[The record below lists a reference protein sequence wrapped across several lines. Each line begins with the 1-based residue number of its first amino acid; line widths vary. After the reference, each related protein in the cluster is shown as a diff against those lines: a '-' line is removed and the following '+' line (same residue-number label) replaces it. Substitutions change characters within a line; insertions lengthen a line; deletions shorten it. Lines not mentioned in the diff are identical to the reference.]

1 MSVLKKPPD
10 KFITVKCILDKIIID
25 DKPNCQLK
33 KEDIKNILN
42 DTCFRTNQIVIHTY
56 QFLRLWILNKY
67 HAKLDIPIITE
78 ELIKMVMNILTTKD
92 NRGNK
97 PTDENLKLLNSFN
110 KFYEEYYKN
119 LNYENKINAS
129 YLSQI
134 INSMATDILTNI
146 ENNIKMHFFKYINRF
161 VNSSFKKINND
172 LLEKAKEGTKTEL
185 RKQLNKDIYEIK
197 QDLINNTLKSNEK
210 YHKWINSHRD
220 NIFYK
225 DFINSYEFD
234 IQNSPQRYLKS
245 MIYMCLEIEKLETK
259 SFQFFPL
266 RTDIIQKFTPIDTKT
281 LIELF
286 IKKDKKKYLDDVE
299 AYKEPIW
306 SMLFNIEDSIF
317 KQSNYIF
324 DYKIYTDGYSVSI
337 QMLLNDKVDIE
348 KQRKQ
353 NMKNKRK
360 DNKEKT
366 KDMTE
371 EQKTEFKK
379 KSDEEKKKQEQ
390 AYKLK
395 LKEQKDK
402 EKEAFKKLSKKEQKK
417 ILDKRKEEI
426 REAKILNGTDFL
438 YLEDLNDKQLE
449 ELKNS
454 DWEVVDPGVNTLL
467 QIKGKNG
474 KKYRYTNRKHAKLTK
489 RLKYQRLIQNYKNKN
504 DISKVENELTKYN
517 SKTCNF
523 DKFKEFIKNKNK
535 INGMLFEKYNK
546 EIFRKYKW
554 YGYLN
559 RKHTETKMIKE
570 IKNTFGKDSIILFGD
585 FSFKTNCHKGNIST
599 PNNRLKRLIGKQMKV
614 YNLDEFRTSKLN
626 HKTEEVCENLHLPDA
641 NGVIRKL
648 HSVLTY
654 KMENG
659 QIGCINRDENAV
671 NNMIKIVN
679 HYLDKKER
687 PLKYRRDYDLEK
699 GEIKKELKQKV
710 VTSSKKGHCKLGGQV
725 STKPVMG
732 AITLN

>member
-1 MSVLKKPPD
+1 MSIPKKPPD
-10 KFITVKCILDKIIID
+10 KFITIKYVLDKIIIN
-25 DKPNCQLK
+25 DKPDCELK
-33 KEDIKNILN
+33 KDDIKTILN

-67 HAKLDIPIITE
+67 HNKLDIPIITE
-78 ELIKMVMNILTTKD
+78 ELIKMVMNTLSIKD

-97 PTDENLKLLNSFN
+97 PTDENLILLNEFN
-110 KFYEEYYKN
+110 KFYEEHYKN
-119 LNYENKINAS
+119 LNYENKINSS

-146 ENNIKMHFFKYINRF
+146 ENNIKMHFLKYVNRF
-161 VNSSFKKINND
+161 VNSSFKKINNN
-172 LLEKAKEGTKTEL
+172 LLEKAKEGTKTKL
-185 RKQLNKDIYEIK
+185 RKELNKDLYEIK

-220 NIFYK
+220 NIFHK
-225 DFINSYEFD
+225 DFVNSYEFD
-234 IQNSPQRYLKS
+234 IQNNPQRYLKS
-245 MIYMCLEIEKLETK
+245 MIYMCEQIEKLETK

-266 RTDIIQKFTPIDTKT
+266 RTDIINKFIPIDTKS

-286 IKKDKKKYLDDVE
+286 IKKDKAKYLDDVE
-299 AYKEPIW
+299 SYKEPVW
-306 SMLFNIEDSIF
+306 SMLFDINKDMF

-337 QMLLNDKVDIE
+337 QMLLNDKVKDE
-348 KQRKQ
+348 KQKKQ

-360 DNKEKT
+360 ENKELT
-366 KDMTE
+366 KNMTE

-379 KSDEEKKKQEQ
+379 KCEEQKKKQDKEF
-390 AYKLK
+390 KLK

-402 EKEAFKKLSKKEQKK
+402 EKEEFKKLPKEEQNK
-417 ILDKRKEEI
+417 ILEKRKQEI
-426 REAKILNGTDFL
+426 KEAKILNGTDFL

-449 ELKNS
+449 EVKNNNFLCC
-454 DWEVVDPGVNTLL
+454 DPGKNTLL
-467 QIKGKNG
+467 HMKDKNG

-489 RLKYQRLIQNYKNKN
+489 RLKYQRLIQNYKDKN

-517 SKTCNF
+517 SRTCDLN
-523 DKFKEFIKNKNK
+523 KFKEFIKNKNK
-535 INGMLFEKYNK
+535 INAMLFEKYNK

-554 YGYLN
+554 YGFLN

-570 IKNTFGKDSIILFGD
+570 IKNTFGKNSIIFYGD
-585 FSFKTNCHKGNIST
+585 FGFKTNCHKGNIST
-599 PNNRLKRLIGKQMKV
+599 PNNRLKRLIGKQMKL

-626 HKTEEVCENLHLPDA
+626 YKTEEVCENLYLLDLK
-641 NGVIRKL
+641 GKSRKL

-654 KMENG
+654 KMENK

-679 HYLDKKER
+679 HYLNKKER
-687 PLKYRRDYDLEK
+687 LLKYRRDYDLEK
-699 GEIKKELKQKV
+699 GELKAETKQKV
-710 VTSSKKGHCKLGGQV
+710 ITSIKNDTKNREVKYQPCSK
-725 STKPVMG
+725 
-732 AITLN
+732 

>member
-10 KFITVKCILDKIIID
+10 KYITVKCILDKIIID
-25 DKPNCQLK
+25 DKPDNELK
-33 KEDIKNILN
+33 KDDIKTILN

-56 QFLRLWILNKY
+56 QFLRLWILYKY
-67 HAKLDIPIITE
+67 HNKLDIPIITE
-78 ELIKMVMNILTTKD
+78 ELIRMVMNTLSTKD

-97 PTDENLKLLNSFN
+97 PTDENLKLLEEFN
-110 KFYEEYYKN
+110 KFYEEHYKN
-119 LNYENKINAS
+119 LNYDNKINSS

-161 VNSSFKKINND
+161 VNSSFRKINND
-172 LLEKAKEGTKTEL
+172 LLEKAKEGTKKKL
-185 RKQLNKDIYEIK
+185 RKQLNKDVYEIK

-210 YHKWINSHRD
+210 YHNWINKHKE

-225 DFINSYEFD
+225 DFVNSYEFD
-234 IQNSPQRYLKS
+234 IQNNPQRYLKS
-245 MIYMCLEIEKLETK
+245 MIYMCEQIEKLETK

-266 RTDIIQKFTPIDTKT
+266 RTDIIQKYTPIDTKT

-299 AYKEPIW
+299 SYKEPVW
-306 SMLFNIEDSIF
+306 TMLFDIKKPIF
-317 KQSNYIF
+317 EQSNYTF

-337 QMLLNDKVDIE
+337 QMLLNDKVESE
-348 KQRKQ
+348 KQKKQ
-353 NMKNKRK
+353 NMKNKRRE
-360 DNKEKT
+360 NKELM
-366 KDMTE
+366 KDMSEDEKKVFRQKIE
-371 EQKTEFKK
+371 E
-379 KSDEEKKKQEQ
+379 DKKKQDQE
-390 AYKLK
+390 YKLK
-395 LKEQKDK
+395 LKEKKDK
-402 EKEAFKKLSKKEQKK
+402 EKETFKKLPKEEQNK
-417 ILDKRKEEI
+417 ILEKRKQEI
-426 REAKILNGTDFL
+426 KEAKILNGTDFL

-449 ELKNS
+449 EVKKNN
-454 DWEVVDPGVNTLL
+454 WLTVDPGKNTLL
-467 QIKGKNG
+467 FMKDKNG

-489 RLKYQRLIQNYKNKN
+489 RLKYQRLIQNYKDKN

-517 SKTCNF
+517 SRTSNF
-523 DKFKEFIKNKNK
+523 EKFKEFIKNKNK
-535 INGMLFEKYNK
+535 INSMLFEKYNK

-554 YGYLN
+554 YGFLN
-559 RKHTETKMIKE
+559 RKHTETKMIRE
-570 IKNTFGKDSIILFGD
+570 IKKTFGKNAIIFYGD
-585 FSFKTNCHKGNIST
+585 FGFKTNCHKGNIST
-599 PNNRLKRLIGKQMKV
+599 PNNRLKRLIGKQIKL

-626 HKTEEVCENLHLPDA
+626 HKTEEVCENLYLPDA
-641 NGVIRKL
+641 NEVIRKL

-687 PLKYRRDYDLEK
+687 LLKYRRDYDLEK
-699 GEIKKELKQKV
+699 GELKAESKQKV
-710 VTSSKKGHCKLGGQV
+710 ITSIKND
-725 STKPVMG
+725 TKNREVKYQPCS
-732 AITLN
+732 

>member
-10 KFITVKCILDKIIID
+10 KFITVKCVLDKIIIH
-25 DKPNCQLK
+25 DKPDCQLK

-67 HAKLDIPIITE
+67 HNKLDIPIITE
-78 ELIKMVMNILTTKD
+78 ELIKMVMNTLSIKD

-97 PTDENLKLLNSFN
+97 PTDDNLKLLEEFN
-110 KFYEEYYKN
+110 KFYEEHYKN
-119 LNYENKINAS
+119 LNYENKINGS

-134 INSMATDILTNI
+134 INSMATDMLTNI

-172 LLEKAKEGTKTEL
+172 LIEKAKEGTKTQL
-185 RKQLNKDIYEIK
+185 RKQLNKEIYEVK
-197 QDLINNTLKSNEK
+197 QDLLNNTLNSNEK
-210 YHKWINSHRD
+210 YHKWIKTHRH

-225 DFINSYEFD
+225 NFVNSYEFD
-234 IQNSPQRYLKS
+234 IQNNPQRYLKS
-245 MIYMCLEIEKLETK
+245 MIYMCEQIEKLETK

-266 RTDIIQKFTPIDTKT
+266 RTDIINKYCPIDTKT

-286 IKKDKKKYLDDVE
+286 IKKDKKKYIDDVE

-306 SMLFNIEDSIF
+306 SILFDINKDIF

-337 QMLLNDKVDIE
+337 QMLLNDKVDGE

-371 EQKTEFKK
+371 EQKIEFKK
-379 KSDEEKKKQEQ
+379 KSDEEKKKKEQ
-390 AYKLK
+390 TYKLK

-402 EKEAFKKLSKKEQKK
+402 EKEAFKKLPKEEQKK

-438 YLEDLNDKQLE
+438 YLEDLNNKQLE
-449 ELKNS
+449 ELKKS
-454 DWEVVDPGVNTLL
+454 DWEVIDPGKTILL
-467 QIKGKNG
+467 MIKGKNG
-474 KKYRYTNRKHAKLTK
+474 KKYRYTNRKHARLTK

-504 DISKVENELTKYN
+504 DISKIENELTKYN

-535 INGMLFEKYNK
+535 INSMLFEKYNK

-559 RKHTETKMIKE
+559 RKHTETRMIRE

-626 HKTEEVCENLHLPDA
+626 HKTEEVCENLCLPDA

-679 HYLDKKER
+679 YYLDKKER
-687 PLKYRRDYDLEK
+687 LLKYRRDYDLEK

-710 VTSSKKGHCKLGGQV
+710 ITSIKKDTTNREVKYQP
-725 STKPVMG
+725 SP
-732 AITLN
+732 

>member
-1 MSVLKKPPD
+1 MSIPKKPPD
-10 KFITVKCILDKIIID
+10 KFVTVKCVLDKIIIN
-25 DKPNCQLK
+25 DKPDCDLK
-33 KEDIKNILN
+33 KDDIKTILN

-67 HAKLDIPIITE
+67 HNKLDIPIITE
-78 ELIKMVMNILTTKD
+78 ELIKMVMNTLSIKD

-97 PTDENLKLLNSFN
+97 PTDENLILLNEFN
-110 KFYEEYYKN
+110 KFYEEHYKN
-119 LNYENKINAS
+119 LNYENKINSS

-146 ENNIKMHFFKYINRF
+146 ENNIKMHFFKYVNRF
-161 VNSSFKKINND
+161 VNSSFKKVNND
-172 LLEKAKEGTKTEL
+172 LIEKAKEGTKTQL
-185 RKQLNKDIYEIK
+185 RKELNKDVYEIK

-210 YHKWINSHRD
+210 YHNWINLHRN
-220 NIFYK
+220 NIFHK
-225 DFINSYEFD
+225 DFVNSYEFD
-234 IQNSPQRYLKS
+234 IQNNPQRYLKS
-245 MIYMCLEIEKLETK
+245 MIYMCEQIEKLETK

-266 RTDIIQKFTPIDTKT
+266 RTDIINKFIPVDTKS

-286 IKKDKKKYLDDVE
+286 IKKDKAKYLDDVE
-299 AYKEPIW
+299 SYKESVW
-306 SMLFNIEDSIF
+306 SMLFDINKDMF

-337 QMLLNDKVDIE
+337 QMLLNDKVKDE
-348 KQRKQ
+348 KQKKQ
-353 NMKNKRK
+353 NMKNKKRE
-360 DNKEKT
+360 NKELT

-371 EQKTEFKK
+371 EEIKEFKK
-379 KSDEEKKKQEQ
+379 KLEEDKKKQEQ

-402 EKEAFKKLSKKEQKK
+402 EKEAFKKLSKDEQKK

-426 REAKILNGTDFL
+426 KEAKILNGTDFL
-438 YLEDLNDKQLE
+438 YLEDLNDNQFE
-449 ELKNS
+449 DVKNNNFLCC
-454 DWEVVDPGVNTLL
+454 DPGKNILMMM
-467 QIKGKNG
+467 KDKNG

-504 DISKVENELTKYN
+504 DISKVENELTNYN
-517 SKTCNF
+517 SKTCNLE
-523 DKFKEFIKNKNK
+523 KFKEFIKNKNK
-535 INGMLFEKYNK
+535 INSMLFEKYNR

-570 IKNTFGKDSIILFGD
+570 IKRTFGKDAIIFYGD
-585 FSFKTNCHKGNIST
+585 FGFKTNCHKGNIST
-599 PNNRLKRLIGKQMKV
+599 PNNRLKRLLGKQMKL

-626 HKTEEVCENLHLPDA
+626 HKTEEACKNLYLPDSK
-641 NGVIRKL
+641 GKSRKL

-654 KMENG
+654 KMENK

-679 HYLDKKER
+679 YYLDKKER
-687 PLKYRRDYDLEK
+687 PLKYKRNYDLEK
-699 GEIKKELKQKV
+699 GEIIKEIKQKV
-710 VTSSKKGHCKLGGQV
+710 
-725 STKPVMG
+725 
-732 AITLN
+732 ITPNKNDTTNRGVKYQPSL

>member
-1 MSVLKKPPD
+1 
-10 KFITVKCILDKIIID
+10 
-25 DKPNCQLK
+25 
-33 KEDIKNILN
+33 
-42 DTCFRTNQIVIHTY
+42 
-56 QFLRLWILNKY
+56 
-67 HAKLDIPIITE
+67 
-78 ELIKMVMNILTTKD
+78 MNTLSTKD

-97 PTDENLKLLNSFN
+97 PTDENLKLLEEFN
-110 KFYEEYYKN
+110 KFYEEHYKN
-119 LNYENKINAS
+119 LNYENKINSS

-146 ENNIKMHFFKYINRF
+146 ENNIKLHFFKYVNRF
-161 VNSSFKKINND
+161 VNSSFKKVNND
-172 LLEKAKEGTKTEL
+172 LIEKAKEGTKTQLKKEL
-185 RKQLNKDIYEIK
+185 SKDVFEIK
-197 QDLINNTLKSNEK
+197 QDLFNNTLKSNEK
-210 YHKWINSHRD
+210 YHKWINTHKN

-234 IQNSPQRYLKS
+234 IQNNPQRYLKS

-266 RTDIIQKFTPIDTKT
+266 RTDIIKKYCPIDTKT

-299 AYKEPIW
+299 TFKEPVW
-306 SMLFNIEDSIF
+306 KMLFNIDEPIF
-317 KQSNYIF
+317 KQSNYVF
-324 DYKIYTDGYSVSI
+324 DYKIYTDSYSVSI
-337 QMLLNDKVDIE
+337 QMLLNDKVDSE

-360 DNKEKT
+360 DNKKKT

-371 EQKTEFKK
+371 EQKAEFKK
-379 KSDEEKKKQEQ
+379 KSDEEKKKKEQEF
-390 AYKLK
+390 KLK
-395 LKEQKDK
+395 LKEKKDK
-402 EKEAFKKLSKKEQKK
+402 EKEEFKKLSKEEQKK

-426 REAKILNGTDFL
+426 KESKILNGTDFL

-449 ELKNS
+449 EVKKNNWS
-454 DWEVVDPGVNTLL
+454 VIDPGKSCLL
-467 QIKGKNG
+467 MMKDKNG

-517 SKTCNF
+517 SRTCNF
-523 DKFKEFIKNKNK
+523 EKFKEFIKNKNK
-535 INGMLFEKYNK
+535 INTMLFEKYNK

-570 IKNTFGKDSIILFGD
+570 IKNTFGKDSIIFFGD

-599 PNNRLKRLIGKQMKV
+599 PNNRLKRLIGKQIKL

-626 HKTEEVCENLHLPDA
+626 HKTEEVCENLYLPDA

-659 QIGCINRDENAV
+659 QMGCINRDENAV

-679 HYLDKKER
+679 HYLVKKER
-687 PLKYRRDYDLEK
+687 LLKYRRDYDLEK
-699 GEIKKELKQKV
+699 GLLIKDKPESKQKV
-710 VTSSKKGHCKLGGQV
+710 VTLIKKDT
-725 STKPVMG
+725 TKRRVKYQPSP
-732 AITLN
+732 

>member
-1 MSVLKKPPD
+1 MSIPKKPPD
-10 KFITVKCILDKIIID
+10 KFVTVKCVSDKIIIN
-25 DKPNCQLK
+25 DKPDCDLK
-33 KEDIKNILN
+33 KDDIKTILN

-67 HAKLDIPIITE
+67 HNKLDIPIITE
-78 ELIKMVMNILTTKD
+78 ELIKMVMNTLSIKD

-97 PTDENLKLLNSFN
+97 PTDENLILLNEFN
-110 KFYEEYYKN
+110 KFYEEHYKN
-119 LNYENKINAS
+119 LNYENKINSS

-146 ENNIKMHFFKYINRF
+146 ENNIKMHFFKYVNRF
-161 VNSSFKKINND
+161 VNSSFKKINNN
-172 LLEKAKEGTKTEL
+172 LLEKAKEGTKTQL
-185 RKQLNKDIYEIK
+185 RKELNKDVYEIK

-210 YHKWINSHRD
+210 YNNWINLHRN

-234 IQNSPQRYLKS
+234 IQNNPQRYLKS
-245 MIYMCLEIEKLETK
+245 MIYMCEQIEKLETK

-266 RTDIIQKFTPIDTKT
+266 RTDIINKFIPVDTKS

-286 IKKDKKKYLDDVE
+286 IKKDKAKYLDDVE
-299 AYKEPIW
+299 SYKEPVW
-306 SMLFNIEDSIF
+306 SMLFDINKDMF

-337 QMLLNDKVDIE
+337 QMLLNDKVKDE
-348 KQRKQ
+348 KQKKQ
-353 NMKNKRK
+353 NMKNKKRE
-360 DNKEKT
+360 NKELT

-371 EQKTEFKK
+371 EEIKEFKK
-379 KSDEEKKKQEQ
+379 KLEEDKKKQEQ

-402 EKEAFKKLSKKEQKK
+402 EKEAFKKLSKDEQKK

-426 REAKILNGTDFL
+426 KEAKILNGTDFL
-438 YLEDLNDKQLE
+438 YLEDLNDNQFE
-449 ELKNS
+449 DVKNNNFLCC
-454 DWEVVDPGVNTLL
+454 DPGKNILMMM
-467 QIKGKNG
+467 KDKNG
-474 KKYRYTNRKHAKLTK
+474 KKYRYTNKKHAKLTK
-489 RLKYQRLIQNYKNKN
+489 RLKYQKLIQNYKNKN
-504 DISKVENELTKYN
+504 DISKVENELTNYN
-517 SKTCNF
+517 SKTCNLE
-523 DKFKEFIKNKNK
+523 KFKEFIKNKNK
-535 INGMLFEKYNK
+535 INSMLFEKYNR

-570 IKNTFGKDSIILFGD
+570 IKRTFGKDAIIFYGD
-585 FSFKTNCHKGNIST
+585 FGFKTNCHKGNIST
-599 PNNRLKRLIGKQMKV
+599 PNNRLKRLLGKQMKL

-626 HKTEEVCENLHLPDA
+626 HKTEEACENLYLPDSK
-641 NGVIRKL
+641 GKSRKL

-654 KMENG
+654 KMENK

-679 HYLDKKER
+679 YYLDKKER
-687 PLKYRRDYDLEK
+687 PLKYKRNYDLEK
-699 GEIKKELKQKV
+699 GEIIKEIKQKV
-710 VTSSKKGHCKLGGQV
+710 
-725 STKPVMG
+725 
-732 AITLN
+732 ITPNKNDTTNRGVKYQPSL

>member
-10 KFITVKCILDKIIID
+10 KYITVKCVLDKIIID
-25 DKPNCQLK
+25 DKPDNELK
-33 KEDIKNILN
+33 KDDIKTILN

-56 QFLRLWILNKY
+56 QFLRLWILYRY
-67 HAKLDIPIITE
+67 HNKLDIPIITE
-78 ELIKMVMNILTTKD
+78 ELIRMVMNTLSTKD

-97 PTDENLKLLNSFN
+97 PTDENLKLLEELN
-110 KFYEEYYKN
+110 KFYQEHYKN
-119 LNYENKINAS
+119 LNYENKINSS

-146 ENNIKMHFFKYINRF
+146 ENNIKMHFFKYVNRF

-172 LLEKAKEGTKTEL
+172 LLEKAKEGSKTLL
-185 RKQLNKDIYEIK
+185 RKELNKDVYEIK

-210 YHKWINSHRD
+210 YHNWINKHKE

-225 DFINSYEFD
+225 DFVNSNEFD
-234 IQNSPQRYLKS
+234 IQNNPQRYLKS
-245 MIYMCLEIEKLETK
+245 MIYMCLELQKLETK

-266 RTDIIQKFTPIDTKT
+266 RTDIIQKFCPIDTKT

-299 AYKEPIW
+299 SYKEPVW
-306 SMLFNIEDSIF
+306 TMLFDINKPIF

-337 QMLLNDKVDIE
+337 QMLKTDKVESE
-348 KQRKQ
+348 KQKKQ

-360 DNKEKT
+360 ENKELT

-379 KSDEEKKKQEQ
+379 KCEEEKKKKDKEF
-390 AYKLK
+390 KLK

-402 EKEAFKKLSKKEQKK
+402 EKEAFKKLPKEEQNK
-417 ILDKRKEEI
+417 ILEKRKQEI
-426 REAKILNGTDFL
+426 KEAKILNGTDFL
-438 YLEDLNDKQLE
+438 YLEDLTDKQLE
-449 ELKNS
+449 EVKKNN
-454 DWEVVDPGVNTLL
+454 WLTCDPGKNTLMHM
-467 QIKGKNG
+467 KNKNG

-489 RLKYQRLIQNYKNKN
+489 RLKYQRLIQNYKDKN

-517 SKTCNF
+517 SRTCNF
-523 DKFKEFIKNKNK
+523 EKFKEFIKNKNK
-535 INGMLFEKYNK
+535 INGMLFNKYNK

-554 YGYLN
+554 YGFLN

-570 IKNTFGKDSIILFGD
+570 IKRTFGKDAIIFYGD
-585 FSFKTNCHKGNIST
+585 FGFKTNCNKGNIST

-626 HKTEEVCENLHLPDA
+626 HKTEEVCENLYLPDA
-641 NGVIRKL
+641 KGVIRKL

-654 KMENG
+654 KMENR

-687 PLKYRRDYDLEK
+687 LLKYRRDYDLEK
-699 GEIKKELKQKV
+699 GELKAETKQKV
-710 VTSSKKGHCKLGGQV
+710 ITPIKNDTKNRGVKYQPSSK
-725 STKPVMG
+725 
-732 AITLN
+732 